1 MVSGYIAAMQRAL
14 VDNRYRFVGNVG
26 SGGMADVCLARDTV
40 LERDVALK
48 IMAPHCAGDEG
59 FVERFRREARSAAA
73 LSHPNIVPVYDHGR
87 TEDGEYYIVM
97 EYLPGGTLKECIED
111 RGRLDP
117 RASVEVALEVAEA
130 LEAAHE
136 RGLVHRD
143 VKPHNILITERGDV
157 KVADFGIARP
167 ASSNTLSQTGTV
179 FGTASY
185 MSPEQAMGE
194 RATERSDLYSLGV
207 VLYEM
212 LTGEPPFVAD
222 NPISVST
229 MHVNER
235 PRPPAATAPEVPEPT
250 NALVMRLLAKDPAER
265 HASASQLIEDLERVR
280 DGLSPAH
287 ARLGREEVPAPIERE
302 ESREERVPEGE
313 ASGGA
318 PEHSPGIAA
327 VLSLVLSGVGQIYNG
342 QILKGVAFIV
352 AQLINFA
359 LTAILIGWV
368 PLVIVWVWAIW
379 DAHRVA
385 RRIQARGHAAR
396 RRVWPWIF
404 ATASAFAFALY
415 AGWGWLQS
423 LF

>member
-1 MVSGYIAAMQRAL
+1 MQRAL
-14 VDNRYRFVGNVG
+14 VDNRYKIVEPLG

-40 LERDVALK
+40 LDRDVALK
-48 IMAPHCAGDEG
+48 IMAPHCAGDEA
-59 FVERFRREARSAAA
+59 FIERFRREARSAAA
-73 LSHPNIVPVYDHGR
+73 LSHPNIVPVYDHGC
-87 TEDGEYYIVM
+87 TDDGEYYIAM
-97 EYLPGGTLKECIED
+97 EYLPGGTLKERIED

-117 RASVEVALEVAEA
+117 RTSVEVAMEIAEA
-130 LEAAHE
+130 LEEAHE
-136 RGLVHRD
+136 HGLVHRD
-143 VKPHNILITERGDV
+143 VKSQNILVTGRGDV

-167 ASSNTLSQTGTV
+167 ASSNTLSQTGTIL
-179 FGTASY
+179 GTASY

-194 RATERSDLYSLGV
+194 RATPRSDLYSLGV

-229 MHVNER
+229 KHVNEE
-235 PRPPAATAPEVPEPT
+235 PIPPKTMNPDVPEET
-250 NALVMRLLAKDPAER
+250 NTLVMRLLAKDPRDR
-265 HASASQLIEDLERVR
+265 HADAAELIEDLERVR
-280 DGLSPAH
+280 DGLPPIGG
-287 ARLGREEVPAPIERE
+287 RLEREKAPAPVRSED
-302 ESREERVPEGE
+302 SREERPPEG
-313 ASGGA
+313 GPLNGA
-318 PEHSPGIAA
+318 PEHSPGLAA

-359 LTAILIGWV
+359 LTTILIGWV

-385 RRIQARGHAAR
+385 RRIQAKGHGAR
-396 RRVWPWIF
+396 RRTWPWIV
-404 ATASAFAFALY
+404 AAASAAGAIVY
-415 AGWGWLQS
+415 ASWNSLQS